1 MSSKVFSVG
10 FDFPGGECELVTLR
24 SERSLLDAD
33 IVIFEPGLAAEYD
46 YGEPYGG
53 KPTMQEYSSVEF
65 KTDLKHW
72 RSELANAY
80 NAGKTIL
87 IFLAKPQTV
96 YVHTGRTEWSGTGRN
111 ARKTKIVE
119 PADTYSALPWDLGEV
134 VPAKGENVRRANDI
148 GALSEYWNLCSQY
161 SPYQVYLSEKLKQPV
176 LFTKAGN
183 KVVGTYIGNGVG
195 SVFLVPPIDSDSSQF
210 VRKVRGDLNWTPY
223 ARKFGK
229 ELMACLIGLHTA
241 LIAERVDSP
250 PPGWVEDSCYSI
262 PEEIALTQ
270 AIDKIDRDLGELT
283 GAKNSLIAKKKTVGG
298 MRRLLYEKGRP
309 LENAVIKVLHLMS
322 FEAQAFKDGE
332 SEFDVVFVSPEGRFL
347 GEVEGKDNKAI
358 NIDKHSQLER
368 NVNEDFERDG
378 VTEHAHGV
386 LFGNG
391 FRLLPLRERKDFFTE
406 KCASAAKRTGTA
418 LVRTPDLFEV
428 ARYLESSEDKA
439 FAALCRKAIIENKGE
454 IVQFPPIPETVP
466 AIDGK
471 TKSADTL

>member
-1 MSSKVFSVG
+1 
-10 FDFPGGECELVTLR
+10 
-24 SERSLLDAD
+24 
-33 IVIFEPGLAAEYD
+33 
-46 YGEPYGG
+46 
-53 KPTMQEYSSVEF
+53 
-65 KTDLKHW
+65 
-72 RSELANAY
+72 
-80 NAGKTIL
+80 
-87 IFLAKPQTV
+87 
-96 YVHTGRTEWSGTGRN
+96 
-111 ARKTKIVE
+111 
-119 PADTYSALPWDLGEV
+119 
-134 VPAKGENVRRANDI
+134 
-148 GALSEYWNLCSQY
+148 
-161 SPYQVYLSEKLKQPV
+161 LKQPV

-270 AIDKIDRDLGELT
+270 AIEKIDRDLGELT

-439 FAALCRKAIIENKGE
+439 LPRCAARRSSKIRVKSCSFHQSLKLFRLLMARQSQRTRFRCGPVTQASGVTNFGWPVLRRGKGG
-454 IVQFPPIPETVP
+454 VFLGRVP
-466 AIDGK
+466 DLLAPRG
-471 TKSADTL
+471 SGS